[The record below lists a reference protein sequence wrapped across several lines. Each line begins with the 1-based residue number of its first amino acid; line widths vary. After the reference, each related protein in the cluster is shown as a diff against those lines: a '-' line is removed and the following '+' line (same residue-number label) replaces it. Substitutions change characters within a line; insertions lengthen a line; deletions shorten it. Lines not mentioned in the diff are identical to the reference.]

1 MTKNSKHKGCIQSAQ
16 CAQLHMTKLLI
27 KRRSAWTLHC
37 TSACGLWRRVKQTS
51 CRKLGYHC
59 TWIKRVEQT
68 IPACRKLGL
77 AATAWWDDQS
87 HHKPPP
93 IINKIMHSDMT
104 VTWSR
109 LIKPPDQSQISNNCC
124 KSELQNDQG
133 QLLPPD
139 PSLNK
144 ANLGVVCWGFSRIHV
159 FLIAAPN
166 LNVSIKAIFG
176 LIIGMRNMIGVVS
189 RDRMKLV

>member
-1 MTKNSKHKGCIQSAQ
+1 MQTAYRVHNV
-16 CAQLHMTKLLI
+16 HMTKLLI

-77 AATAWWDDQS
+77 AATACVSGSCMMIKATTS
-87 HHKPPP
+87 HHLSQT
-93 IINKIMHSDMT
+93 KIMQSDRT
-104 VTWSR
+104 ATWSR
-109 LIKPPDQSQISNNCC
+109 LIKPSDQSQISNNCC
-124 KSELQNDQG
+124 KSELQNVQG
-133 QLLPPD
+133 HLLPSD

-189 RDRMKLV
+189 LDRMKLVWF

>member
-1 MTKNSKHKGCIQSAQ
+1 M
-16 CAQLHMTKLLI
+16 
-27 KRRSAWTLHC
+27 
-37 TSACGLWRRVKQTS
+37 
-51 CRKLGYHC
+51 
-59 TWIKRVEQT
+59 
-68 IPACRKLGL
+68 
-77 AATAWWDDQS
+77 
-87 HHKPPP
+87 
-93 IINKIMHSDMT
+93 
-104 VTWSR
+104 
-109 LIKPPDQSQISNNCC
+109 IKPPDQSQISNNCC

-176 LIIGMRNMIGVVS
+176 LIIGMRNMIGVV
-189 RDRMKLV
+189 RHGRMKLV